1 MTNYVFLGMG
11 SNLGD
16 RKEYLEKA
24 QHLIEDEIGWISS
37 RSHVYETEPWGFQ
50 SENTFLNM
58 VIQAHTELSPQ
69 SLLKKIQMVEDKLG
83 RIRNNVQYASRTI
96 DIDILLFS
104 NKIIEKPDLTTP
116 HPLIADRRFV
126 LVPLCEIVP
135 KMIHPVL
142 GKTFEDLLAACRD
155 ERYVRK
161 Y

>member
-1 MTNYVFLGMG
+1 M
-11 SNLGD
+11 
-16 RKEYLEKA
+16 
-24 QHLIEDEIGWISS
+24 
-37 RSHVYETEPWGFQ
+37 
-50 SENTFLNM
+50 
-58 VIQAHTELSPQ
+58 
-69 SLLKKIQMVEDKLG
+69 KKIQMVEDKLG

-104 NKIIEKPDLTTP
+104 NKVIEKPDLTIP

-126 LVPLCEIVP
+126 LVPLCVIVP